1 MNAQVCHLEDRMV
14 STRTRGQDPLAQ
26 GPGAESVGS
35 FPPIDSIRSVQS
47 VKVELKSIIIID
59 KTREDAPNRR
69 KFFNVPENRQVQ
81 SQRNIK
87 NWNISQ
93 KLNKRSKDGLQ
104 YSRISNHLAGT
115 VSLIGQGSRPSL
127 FAYPLPRSKLSLA
140 SKPISTMTSFS
151 QLQLS
156 K

>member
-1 MNAQVCHLEDRMV
+1 MLKSVTQKIGWYRP
-14 STRTRGQDPLAQ
+14 GQGGKIRWLRAPL
-26 GPGAESVGS
+26 VGS
-35 FPPIDSIRSVQS
+35 RIGRFLSIDSIRSVQS

-69 KFFNVPENRQVQ
+69 QFFNVPENRQVQ

-87 NWNISQ
+87 NWNISH

-127 FAYPLPRSKLSLA
+127 FAYPLPRSKLSFR
-140 SKPISTMTSFS
+140 S
-151 QLQLS
+151 LS
-156 K
+156 PP